1 VADPTR
7 TSTHPRSAPIS
18 ITIGEVVV
26 ADPPDAWEAAGFT
39 VAPDG
44 TSQVGQV
51 QLRFVGR
58 DAGKRIISWSLRG
71 VADDARGPLD
81 AGSLDGLA
89 TTATTTPIAAPDT
102 HPNGVTTIDHIVL
115 VTPDQSRTVAAIEA
129 LGLPAK
135 RTRHTDT
142 YGAPF
147 LQTFFRAGEVIIELI
162 GPEEP
167 SGDGPAGFFGLAFN
181 VGDLATT
188 SAFLG
193 EGVGASKDAVQP
205 GRRIATLRHKH
216 FGMSVA
222 VALMTPDAGAGES
235 APAVADQ

>member
-1 VADPTR
+1 MPPAAT
-7 TSTHPRSAPIS
+7 APAA
-18 ITIGEVVV
+18 ITIDEIVI
-26 ADPPDAWEAAGFT
+26 ADPPEAWDAAGFA
-39 VAPDG
+39 VEDDG

-51 QLRFVGR
+51 RLRFVGR
-58 DAGKRIISWSLRG
+58 DAGKRIIAWTLAGLGDESDDGESGDGGSL
-71 VADDARGPLD
+71 A
-81 AGSLDGLA
+81 AGSLDGLP
-89 TTATTTPIAAPDT
+89 TTAGAGPDAPPAV

-115 VTPDQSRTVAAIEA
+115 VTPDQQRTIAAIEA

-181 VGDLATT
+181 VADLDATC
-188 SAFLG
+188 SLLG

-205 GRRIATLRHKH
+205 GRRIATMRHKH

-222 VALMTPDAGAGES
+222 VALMTIGDDAIRAVDAG
-235 APAVADQ
+235 